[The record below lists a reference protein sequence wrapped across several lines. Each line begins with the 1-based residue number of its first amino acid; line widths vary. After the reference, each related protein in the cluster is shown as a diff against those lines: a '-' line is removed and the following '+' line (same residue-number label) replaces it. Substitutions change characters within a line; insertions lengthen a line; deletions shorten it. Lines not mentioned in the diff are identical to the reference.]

1 VLDWVDPSLG
11 GKAGAA
17 GKAGAIGSV
26 LVFSPT
32 LSRQLFA
39 GAPRSLDQVGSSSD
53 RPIAGFALP
62 ARMSIAAESAWQ
74 DFSSPEVIGIL
85 PGGDARLSNEFVVLM
100 AHLDHLGIKPMARP
114 GEDAIYNG
122 ALDNAAGVATMIEAA
137 PDFVASGKPPRR
149 SLLFIANTGEEP
161 GMLGADYFTS
171 HATVPLKQIVAAV
184 NLDMPLLTYD
194 FTDVIAFG
202 ADHST
207 VGRIVAE
214 ASHAINVTV
223 SPDPMPQ
230 ERLFVRS
237 DHYRFAQRG
246 IPTVFL
252 MTGYANGGKQAWERY
267 LLFTYHQP
275 NDDLRQAIRWGAGA
289 RFAELNYRISRAL
302 ADADQ
307 RPLWYR
313 GDYFGD
319 TFAPGEP
326 RAER

>member
-1 VLDWVDPSLG
+1 
-11 GKAGAA
+11 
-17 GKAGAIGSV
+17 
-26 LVFSPT
+26 
-32 LSRQLFA
+32 
-39 GAPRSLDQVGSSSD
+39 
-53 RPIAGFALP
+53 
-62 ARMSIAAESAWQ
+62 
-74 DFSSPEVIGIL
+74 
-85 PGGDARLSNEFVVLM
+85 
-100 AHLDHLGIKPMARP
+100 
-114 GEDAIYNG
+114 
-122 ALDNAAGVATMIEAA
+122 
-137 PDFVASGKPPRR
+137 
-149 SLLFIANTGEEP
+149 
-161 GMLGADYFTS
+161 MLGADYFTS